1 MKKPSF
7 AVVWQRIVA
16 CAGKQFHATRG
27 RSFTYK
33 ANGNIL
39 NPTHTTRNIPKSDV
53 RNAYLLMPFAGPG
66 IINRICQGPAY
77 IWAILNDQ
85 RIVGTSEILASMK
98 RPQYYPLKLFLQLVP
113 KKVST
118 MTMSFAQIDLILRN
132 ALPLAAFERRAWWG
146 NDATHVQAKAWTD
159 AGFNVDK
166 NGVDL
171 NERWVRF
178 RRK

>member
-16 CAGKQFHATRG
+16 CAGKQFCAKGG
-27 RSFTYK
+27 RSFTFK
-33 ANGNIL
+33 VSGNIL
-39 NPTHTTRNIPKSDV
+39 NPTHTPRNIPKRDF

-66 IINRICQGPAY
+66 IINRTCQGPAY
-77 IWAILNDQ
+77 VWAILNDQ
-85 RIVGTSEILASMK
+85 RIVGTSEILASIK
-98 RPQYYPLKLFLQLVP
+98 KPQYYSLKLFLQLVP

-118 MTMSFAQIDLILRN
+118 MTLSFAQIDLILRL

-159 AGFNVDK
+159 AGFKVDK

-171 NERWVRF
+171 NERRVRF
-178 RRK
+178 RQN